1 MQFLHKYILKIDNVS
16 RFACHRSSGAK
27 SLYPRFNAA
36 QEHCQSLNYAKTVDA
51 SNRNAY
57 FMEITCEFNKL

>member
-1 MQFLHKYILKIDNVS
+1 MFHE
-16 RFACHRSSGAK
+16 FACHRSSGAK
-27 SLYPRFNAA
+27 SLYPSRFNAA